1 MPPPFSWIVAIL
13 RFLYEFIV
21 GDDWTMA
28 VAVAIGLILSA
39 VLNANHIP
47 AWWLIPVIVVLM
59 LGISLRRASGS
70 TRR

>member
-1 MPPPFSWIVAIL
+1 MPPPLSWIVAIG

-28 VAVAIGLILSA
+28 AAVATGLILAA
-39 VLNANHIP
+39 VLNANHIA
-47 AWWLIPVIVVLM
+47 AWWLIPLIVVLM
-59 LGISLRRASGS
+59 LGISLRRASG